1 MGKLLTNFIV
11 SMLCIVLTGCSAM
24 FVPAT
29 SDPAKKLSY
38 AYELVMDQG
47 RPLPAERL
55 IRDAITI
62 YSAEQ
67 NEKGLMKAYWMYGVF
82 FKSKAV
88 GALQAAYEPSGFLDT
103 TATFKNRYEK
113 SIEYFNRAEMI
124 ATKLQ
129 DKNMIA
135 NMQFNKAYA
144 YVAIGDYHQACKS
157 FDSCLEINRQ
167 FHRENPDAKFSLSD
181 GSFGSFEEYANSLES
196 YKNVLKCE

>member
-1 MGKLLTNFIV
+1 MGKFLATFIV
-11 SMLCIVLTGCSAM
+11 SILCIVLTGCSAM
-24 FVPAT
+24 LVPAT

-38 AYELVMDQG
+38 AYELVINQG

-55 IRDAITI
+55 IRDAITF

-67 NEKGLMKAYWMYGVF
+67 NEKGLMEAYWMYGVF
-82 FKSKAV
+82 FKSNAV
-88 GALQAAYEPSGFLDT
+88 GALQTTYEPSGFLDT

-113 SIEYFNRAEMI
+113 SIEYFNKAEMI

-129 DKNMIA
+129 NKNMIA

-144 YVAIGDYHQACKS
+144 YVAIGDNHQACKS
-157 FDSCLEINRQ
+157 FASCLEFNRQ

-181 GSFGSFEEYANSLES
+181 GSFGNFEEYAKSLES
-196 YKNVLKCE
+196 DMEVLKCE